1 MGLKL
6 VHTNSNPILR
16 ASTNPPRLV
25 LIAGEKDTVQLW
37 PGDQQSVPL
46 PKIIEKDLVCHGCQ
60 SPEMFTWINSQMI
73 YCFMCQL
80 TSIQRHD
87 VSEKN

>member
-1 MGLKL
+1 MAVKL
-6 VHTNSNPILR
+6 VHTNPNPILKSSG
-16 ASTNPPRLV
+16 AVPRLV
-25 LIAGEKDTVQLW
+25 LIKGEKETVQLW
-37 PGDQQSVPL
+37 PGDEQMIPL

-87 VSEKN
+87 VSQKS

>member
-46 PKIIEKDLVCHGCQ
+46 PKIIEPAMICHKCGE
-60 SPEMFTWINSQMI
+60 SDEYVWINEHMI
-73 YCFMCQL
+73 HCFTCSL
-80 TSIQRHD
+80 ASIQKH
-87 VSEKN
+87 K